1 MTKKYDK
8 EFKLHTV
15 RLVQKEGKSV
25 AQVAREMGLH
35 ENTIYRWIAEFKQDG
50 SGAFPGSGQLKPEDK
65 AMRDLEKRIR
75 DLEEE
80 NEILKKGDALLRK
93 RPALIYKFIHDHRF
107 KLRVAKMCAVFGISR
122 SGYYDWTRRK
132 ESGRSQRHK
141 WLKKQIRRIF
151 FDHRRLY
158 GSKKIWETLK
168 KQGAQVAEKTVA
180 RIMKELGLKSR
191 TIKKYKATTNSK
203 HNLPVAANVLNQ
215 QFQASAPN
223 QVWMTDITYIS
234 TDEGWLYLASV
245 MDLYSR
251 KIVGFHM
258 DERMTKSLVIK
269 ALDQAYRLQ
278 KPRGEVLHHSDRGSQ
293 YASLEY
299 QERLK
304 KYKMK
309 GSMSRKGNCYDNA
322 CIESFHSVLK
332 KELVYLEKFKTRKE
346 ARERIFE
353 YIACF
358 YNGKRI
364 HSSIGYFTPNQYERM
379 YLSAA

>member
-1 MTKKYDK
+1 
-8 EFKLHTV
+8 
-15 RLVQKEGKSV
+15 
-25 AQVAREMGLH
+25 
-35 ENTIYRWIAEFKQDG
+35 
-50 SGAFPGSGQLKPEDK
+50 
-65 AMRDLEKRIR
+65 
-75 DLEEE
+75 
-80 NEILKKGDALLRK
+80 
-93 RPALIYKFIHDHRF
+93 
-107 KLRVAKMCAVFGISR
+107 
-122 SGYYDWTRRK
+122 
-132 ESGRSQRHK
+132 
-141 WLKKQIRRIF
+141 
-151 FDHRRLY
+151 
-158 GSKKIWETLK
+158 
-168 KQGAQVAEKTVA
+168 
-180 RIMKELGLKSR
+180 
-191 TIKKYKATTNSK
+191 
-203 HNLPVAANVLNQ
+203 
-215 QFQASAPN
+215 
-223 QVWMTDITYIS
+223 MTDITYIP

-269 ALDQAYRLQ
+269 ALDLAYRLQ

-304 KYKMK
+304 AYRMK

-346 ARERIFE
+346 AKKRIFE

-379 YLSAA
+379 YRSAA